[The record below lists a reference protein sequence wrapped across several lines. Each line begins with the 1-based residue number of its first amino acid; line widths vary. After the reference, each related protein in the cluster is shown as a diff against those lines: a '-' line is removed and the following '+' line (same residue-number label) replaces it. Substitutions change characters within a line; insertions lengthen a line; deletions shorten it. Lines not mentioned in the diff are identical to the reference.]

1 MEDKR
6 FFINESINDK
16 GIFKAV
22 FMAGHSGAG
31 KSYVLSHVK
40 SGSIDPRLINVDKFA
55 EYFGKQVSFIG
66 KIDSYDGYYW
76 SRSKLLT
83 SRQIANYIDGI
94 LPLAIDVT
102 AASPNAVVRR
112 YGILEYF
119 GYDQAMVFVNCS
131 LETALARA
139 RTRERRVPDEV
150 VIGYYEEVKKIKGYL
165 KQKFTPFIEV
175 NNDIGELTDE
185 VVLSAFNK
193 MESFYNS
200 PVKNHL
206 GQEAITL
213 MRENKWKYLSDGVYS
228 RREIESMADM
238 WYHR

>member
-1 MEDKR
+1 MDDNR

-22 FMAGHSGAG
+22 YMAGHSGAG

-40 SGSIDPRLINVDKFA
+40 SGSIDPRLINVDKFSEFFA
-55 EYFGKQVSFIG
+55 KNLSFLG
-66 KIDSYDGYYW
+66 KIDAYDGYYW
-76 SRSKLLT
+76 SKARMLT
-83 SRQIANYIDGI
+83 THQIANYIDGV

-112 YGILEYF
+112 YGILEFF

-131 LETALARA
+131 LETALERA
-139 RTRERRVPDEV
+139 EKRERRVRPEV
-150 VIGYYEEVKKIKGYL
+150 VIAYYEEVKKLKGYL
-165 KQKFTPFIEV
+165 KQKFSPFIEV

-185 VVLSAFNK
+185 VVINAFNK

-200 PVKNHL
+200 PVRNRL
-206 GQEAITL
+206 GLESITV
-213 MRENKWKYLSDGVYS
+213 MRENKWKYLSDGVHN
-228 RREIESMADM
+228 RKEIEKMASM
-238 WYHR
+238 WYY